1 MQIVL
6 WRQQIEMKSY
16 VIKVNFNDVIN
27 INDVNINDVNIND
40 VNINDVNINDVKE

>member
-16 VIKVNFNDVIN
+16 VINWFDVIKVNINDVIN

-40 VNINDVNINDVKE
+40 VKE